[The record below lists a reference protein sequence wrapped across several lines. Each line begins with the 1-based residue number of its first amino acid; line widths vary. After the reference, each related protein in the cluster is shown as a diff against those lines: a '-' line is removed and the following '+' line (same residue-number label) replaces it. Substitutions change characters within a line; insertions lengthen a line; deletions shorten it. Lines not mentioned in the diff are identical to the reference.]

1 MVSRSDRA
9 GETEK
14 ADWNP
19 IIFAVQ
25 VQWVRRWFCG
35 QAAAVYSA
43 ALLLEWRQF
52 ICFLPDTNNETDDG
66 SWRISKRHVA
76 IQEWFRKFLK

>member
-25 VQWVRRWFCG
+25 VQWVRRWFFG

-66 SWRISKRHVA
+66 AGVSQNDMWLSKNG
-76 IQEWFRKFLK
+76 FGNF